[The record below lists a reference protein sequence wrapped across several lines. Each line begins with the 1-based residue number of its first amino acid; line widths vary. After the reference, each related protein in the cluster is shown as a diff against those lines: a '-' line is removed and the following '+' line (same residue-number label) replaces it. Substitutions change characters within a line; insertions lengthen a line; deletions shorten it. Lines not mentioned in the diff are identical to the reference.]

1 MIRRAVAAPQAT
13 AAAAARFMRMSG
25 LPRLVLLH
33 AGGGFVIAAVFVAA
47 ILLTDPGG
55 LGSLLLAAPEGPWP
69 ALLLWLFSGLT
80 FATAL
85 GVTALAPPPE
95 RPRGVLVPPEQRR
108 GALVP
113 LPVRARRPRR

>member
-1 MIRRAVAAPQAT
+1 
-13 AAAAARFMRMSG
+13 MRMSD

-55 LGSLLLAAPEGPWP
+55 LGSLLLAAPEGLWP

-85 GVTALAPPPE
+85 GATALAPPPPE
-95 RPRGVLVPPEQRR
+95 RPRGALVPPEQRR

-113 LPVRARRPRR
+113 LPVRARRTRR

>member
-1 MIRRAVAAPQAT
+1 
-13 AAAAARFMRMSG
+13 MSD

-33 AGGGFVIAAVFVAA
+33 AVGGFVIAVVFVAA

-80 FATAL
+80 FAAAL
-85 GVTALAPPPE
+85 SATVLTLRPPK
-95 RPRGVLVPPEQRR
+95 RPR

-113 LPVRARRPRR
+113 LPVPVRRTRR